1 MPAIATACNP
11 LSYQGDAVMRRTN
24 AMVQIGGTWLAIAS
38 ALMIAVLVL
47 HGPIAPDLAEQMTRI
62 RGMTIRWAVAHWIA
76 AAGLSLH
83 AVAGLIVLS
92 SQSGRTGGWW
102 TTTAWAVIPI
112 AALWTL
118 TTAVAEATV
127 VANAAR
133 FGNREVF
140 EAWWAFAEGKA
151 TGFSFLA
158 LAMAVIAAND
168 ARSAEP
174 ATSVWSARTGMVA
187 GVGSFTGWA
196 LGMWFGIGL
205 GNILW
210 VLASILVSAW
220 GVWFGVA
227 LARSPVG
234 AMPMAEER

>member
-1 MPAIATACNP
+1 
-11 LSYQGDAVMRRTN
+11 MRRTN
-24 AMVQIGGTWLAIAS
+24 GMVQIGGTWFAIAS
-38 ALMIAVLVL
+38 ALMIVVLAL

-62 RGMTIRWAVAHWIA
+62 SGMTTTWAVAHWIA
-76 AAGLSLH
+76 AAALSLY
-83 AVAGLIVLS
+83 AVAGLLVVT
-92 SQSGRTGGWW
+92 SQSGLPGGWW

-133 FGNREVF
+133 FANREVF

-158 LAMAVIAAND
+158 LAVALIAGND
-168 ARSAEP
+168 AHSAER
-174 ATSVWSARTGMVA
+174 ATPVWSARAGMVA
-187 GVGSFTGWA
+187 AVVSFTGWA
-196 LGMWFGIGL
+196 LGMWFGIGF
-205 GNILW
+205 GNLLW
-210 VLASILVSAW
+210 VISSILMSAW

-227 LARSPVG
+227 LARSPVS
-234 AMPMAEER
+234 AMPMVEER